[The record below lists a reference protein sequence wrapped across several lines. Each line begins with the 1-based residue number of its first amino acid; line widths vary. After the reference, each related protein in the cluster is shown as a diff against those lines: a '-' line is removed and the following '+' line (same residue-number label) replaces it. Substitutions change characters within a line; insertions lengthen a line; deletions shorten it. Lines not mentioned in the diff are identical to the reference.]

1 MLKILAT
8 PEGKILAVKVLAVE
22 RDGKP
27 MGAAPCDNG
36 CASAGKAHRVAAR
49 SKAVKKREGM
59 DLVIAKG
66 RFIGID

>member
-1 MLKILAT
+1 MDDDTADMSS
-8 PEGKILAVKVLAVE
+8 PAANSE

-59 DLVIAKG
+59 DLGIAKG